1 MTPPLS
7 VRPLTAEARHHLET
21 PLRSSEAFALRRCP
35 IVLASARG
43 QRRTQI
49 ARNLG
54 CATQSVCNDFHAFHG
69 RGTCGGEG
77 TVPPST
83 TDSPRAGCRQV
94 RATSSSVTR
103 MSAHL
108 AATRRA
114 FPVRQAC
121 AWAKSAPRQPTVR
134 PQVRREAIRAA
145 RHRQETRRSQPSM
158 RRERGRRHAR
168 AGHPPP
174 WPAPAS
180 RCRAGENAS
189 LAGHHRGALNVVR
202 LGAWW
207 LDTPRP
213 KRAARPSPLCGGPL
227 PKVTS
232 QLHSL
237 SMSVLRRRA
246 WARAVARRRTPS
258 RMAGI
263 GTDAYPSSSARCSDG
278 SI

>member
-1 MTPPLS
+1 MPSTPGGLVGVKARSRRPRRTRLVLDAGKCEQLQALS
-7 VRPLTAEARHHLET
+7 HECPRTLPRPGAPSQSARRAPGPKVRRANPPCGRKSAAKPSGPRDTGRRPL
-21 PLRSSEAFALRRCP
+21 
-35 IVLASARG
+35 
-43 QRRTQI
+43 
-49 ARNLG
+49 
-54 CATQSVCNDFHAFHG
+54 
-69 RGTCGGEG
+69 
-77 TVPPST
+77 
-83 TDSPRAGCRQV
+83 
-94 RATSSSVTR
+94 
-103 MSAHL
+103 
-108 AATRRA
+108 
-114 FPVRQAC
+114 
-121 AWAKSAPRQPTVR
+121 
-134 PQVRREAIRAA
+134 
-145 RHRQETRRSQPSM
+145 RSQPSM

-189 LAGHHRGALNVVR
+189 LACHHRGALNVVR